1 MNIGE
6 LARSALCSVE
16 TVRYYEKAGLLPE
29 PERMA
34 NGYRTYQTEHRQRL
48 VFIRNCRTLDMS
60 QEEIHSL
67 LDLMD
72 KGTGEDCVSV
82 NSLLDEHIRHVE
94 LRIAELRRLK
104 AQLSTLRSRCRSR
117 STVGDCRILQGLSAM
132 RGTKKIARTHL

>member
-1 MNIGE
+1 MKIGE
-6 LARSALCSVE
+6 LAQTAQCTVE

-29 PERMA
+29 PVRQS
-34 NGYRTYQTEHRQRL
+34 NGYRTYGPDHKQRL

-72 KGTGEDCVSV
+72 KGAGNCDSV
-82 NSLLDEHIRHVE
+82 NSLLDEHISHVE

-104 AQLSTLRSRCRSR
+104 NQLTALRNRCHSR
-117 STVGDCRILQGLSAM
+117 SKVRDCRILQGLSTM
-132 RGTKKIARTHL
+132 RGVKSVTGTHV